1 MRNRR
6 GGQRQGDEQP
16 TVDPALAGGSDPDSE
31 NLRDPAERPSRL
43 LEHLTVLM
51 RWWRFIVFTALAIA
65 VLTAA
70 ITLLVPVW
78 YRATTSVLP
87 PKTQDLFGSLGSTG
101 SVLRSL
107 AGLGRMGQKPSA
119 YNYFAILKSRTV
131 GEAVIREFGLLG
143 VYDVPDSSMEK
154 ALKELAS
161 NVSFE
166 EQPDEYIT
174 LEVLDRDPDRA
185 AAMAN
190 FYVEQ
195 LNVLSIELATQEA
208 RSNREFI
215 QRRLEEAWADL
226 HRAEDSLRA
235 YQEKAGVIITPEQEE
250 TMRGI
255 ASLYAMKARKEV
267 ERAIARRTAGE
278 DNPVAR
284 QLALEIEELN
294 RKLVG
299 YPEIGLQSLRL
310 YRDVMIQQRIVEFL
324 TPIFEQARI
333 DEVKDIPV
341 VVTLD
346 RAVAPERKAK
356 PQRALI
362 VLVVTGVTGFGLVLL
377 AFLMEGSLR
386 RSADTGELAV
396 RLRRLSARMATFY
409 RVPLEERRTS

>member
-1 MRNRR
+1 
-6 GGQRQGDEQP
+6 
-16 TVDPALAGGSDPDSE
+16 
-31 NLRDPAERPSRL
+31 
-43 LEHLTVLM
+43 
-51 RWWRFIVFTALAIA
+51 
-65 VLTAA
+65 
-70 ITLLVPVW
+70 
-78 YRATTSVLP
+78 
-87 PKTQDLFGSLGSTG
+87 
-101 SVLRSL
+101 
-107 AGLGRMGQKPSA
+107 
-119 YNYFAILKSRTV
+119 
-131 GEAVIREFGLLG
+131 
-143 VYDVPDSSMEK
+143 
-154 ALKELAS
+154 
-161 NVSFE
+161 VSFE

-396 RLRRLSARMATFY
+396 RLRRLSARMATFS

>member
-1 MRNRR
+1 
-6 GGQRQGDEQP
+6 
-16 TVDPALAGGSDPDSE
+16 
-31 NLRDPAERPSRL
+31 
-43 LEHLTVLM
+43 
-51 RWWRFIVFTALAIA
+51 
-65 VLTAA
+65 
-70 ITLLVPVW
+70 
-78 YRATTSVLP
+78 
-87 PKTQDLFGSLGSTG
+87 
-101 SVLRSL
+101 
-107 AGLGRMGQKPSA
+107 MGQKPSA

-396 RLRRLSARMATFY
+396 RLRRLSARMATFS